1 MTFRHQISLAVV
13 PTSDD
18 GAGSEER
25 DGAELRD
32 VVREVLEELRE
43 RMERDGRFIYE
54 GRWRTREEIRALR
67 WQILK
72 EDLAR
77 LRDIVLVLLV
87 SVATVVVAYQFL
99 LFLFP

>member
-1 MTFRHQISLAVV
+1 MTFRHQIPLAMV

-25 DGAELRD
+25 DRADLRA
-32 VVREVLEELRE
+32 VVREALEELRE
-43 RMERDGRFIYE
+43 RMERNGRFLYG

-67 WQILK
+67 WQALK

-77 LRDIVLVLLV
+77 LRDIALLLLV

>member
-1 MTFRHQISLAVV
+1 MV

-18 GAGSEER
+18 GADSEEWDR
-25 DGAELRD
+25 ADLRA
-32 VVREVLEELRE
+32 VVREALEELRE
-43 RMERDGRFIYE
+43 RMERNGRFLYG
-54 GRWRTREEIRALR
+54 GRWRTREEITALR
-67 WQILK
+67 WQALK

-77 LRDIVLVLLV
+77 LRDIALLLLV